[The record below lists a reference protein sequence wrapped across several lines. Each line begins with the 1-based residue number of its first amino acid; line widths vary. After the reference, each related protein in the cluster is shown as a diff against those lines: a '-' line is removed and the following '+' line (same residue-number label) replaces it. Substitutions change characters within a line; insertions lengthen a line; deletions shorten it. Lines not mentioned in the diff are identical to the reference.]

1 MTMTFRGP
9 YANPNNPAVGPIT
22 TLLMPNPEL
31 ENTEG
36 QDLSLQLRRA
46 IDGTRSTY
54 VKSSD
59 RKSLSFTWNDL
70 GRGKLVEVEE
80 FYKLYAGDHVLL
92 TDFRDDVWDLI
103 FNENPISVQ
112 MTSRS
117 ANFGGPRQESGSL
130 TLELLGVKIA

>member
-1 MTMTFRGP
+1 MSMTLRAP

-22 TLLMPNPEL
+22 ALILPNPEL

-59 RKSLSFTWNDL
+59 RKSLSFTWESL
-70 GRGKLVEVEE
+70 GRGKLIEVQE
-80 FYKLYAGDHVLL
+80 FFKLYVGDHILL
-92 TDFRDDVWDLI
+92 EDFRGDIWDVI
-103 FNENPISVQ
+103 FAEDPISTT
-112 MTSRS
+112 TSKRS
-117 ANFGGPRQESGSL
+117 ANFGGPRAESGSL
-130 TLELLGVKIA
+130 TLEFLGAKIT